1 MKRYKYLEIKSGT
14 NIHPGIALAQ
24 GIQILDIASKIATD
38 QNDIDRMVKISMKWL
53 TVGERLAAIMDEDDE
68 ETEEELEDDGSE
80 EKPEFGFGLG
90 KQALKR
96 KEGEDDAAGN

>member
-1 MKRYKYLEIKSGT
+1 MRRYKYLEIPSGT

-38 QNDIDRMVKISMKWL
+38 QNDIDRMIKISMKWI
-53 TVGERLAAIMDEDDE
+53 TVGERLANVMEEDDTEDDE
-68 ETEEELEDDGSE
+68 VEEETDS

-90 KQALKR
+90 KQAIER
-96 KEGEDDAAGN
+96 KEAGDDATSD

>member
-1 MKRYKYLEIKSGT
+1 MKKYKYLEIKSGT

-53 TVGERLAAIMDEDDE
+53 TVGERLAEIMEESDDED
-68 ETEEELEDDGSE
+68 EEELEEDDA
-80 EKPEFGFGLG
+80 EKPGFGFGLV
-90 KQALKR
+90 KQETER
-96 KEGEDDAAGN
+96 KEGGDDAAND